1 MARMLLPRVVL
12 LLAILTLALPSAAA
26 AEIPVNVT
34 PPTLEGDGFSPTD
47 EEGGALSATP
57 GSWSQAPSSVTFSWL
72 RCNTVGEACEST
84 EATGSLYPLTSADI
98 GKTVRV
104 IATAHYGFSEG
115 EFDGTVSE
123 LSEPS
128 AVIRYGPPT
137 LLSLP
142 SFSGLVMEGQT
153 LTVSTGG
160 WSSPLPL
167 AFTYQW
173 GRCAPVPVF
182 GYCDPITGAT
192 EQTYTP
198 GPGDVGMTLWAIV
211 DAAEQG
217 ELASRHTVSGT
228 AFTGVVEAA
237 VDIPVNLAPPKLE
250 SDGPVPMDE
259 EGGAIAATTGS
270 WSKEPN
276 GVSFSWFR
284 CDAAGEACESTE
296 AMGFLYPLTAADVG
310 KTIRALATAHYGFY
324 ELEFDGTVSELS
336 EPSAVIRYGPPM
348 LLSVPS
354 ISGRVQ
360 EGHALTVS
368 TGEWSSPLPLGFT
381 YQWGR
386 CVPMP
391 FFGYCDPIPGATEQT
406 YTPGPGDVGMT
417 LWAIVDAAEQ
427 GDLASRHTV
436 SGTAFTG
443 VVEQQQLTLTPDG
456 FSTNPRTARPGGNLG
471 ATLHVRRSDTGAHLE
486 SGGSVS
492 CRAYLANRRLE
503 LVRSGWSSGAA
514 ECVWRVPSRINSA
527 RINAAIAVAY
537 RGASVRRNFSVPT
550 TR

>member
-57 GSWSQAPSSVTFSWL
+57 GSWSQEPTSVTFSWL

-84 EATGSLYPLTSADI
+84 EAAGDLYPLTSADI

-128 AVIRYGPPT
+128 AVIRYGPPM

-142 SFSGLVMEGQT
+142 SISGRVQEGQT
-153 LTVSTGG
+153 LTMSTGG

-167 AFTYQW
+167 GFTYQW
-173 GRCAPVPVF
+173 GRCVPVPAF
-182 GYCDPITGAT
+182 GYCDPIPGAT

-217 ELASRHTVSGT
+217 ELASRHTVSAT
-228 AFTGVVEAA
+228 AFT
-237 VDIPVNLAPPKLE
+237 D
-250 SDGPVPMDE
+250 
-259 EGGAIAATTGS
+259 
-270 WSKEPN
+270 
-276 GVSFSWFR
+276 
-284 CDAAGEACESTE
+284 
-296 AMGFLYPLTAADVG
+296 
-310 KTIRALATAHYGFY
+310 
-324 ELEFDGTVSELS
+324 
-336 EPSAVIRYGPPM
+336 
-348 LLSVPS
+348 
-354 ISGRVQ
+354 
-360 EGHALTVS
+360 
-368 TGEWSSPLPLGFT
+368 
-381 YQWGR
+381 
-386 CVPMP
+386 
-391 FFGYCDPIPGATEQT
+391 
-406 YTPGPGDVGMT
+406 
-417 LWAIVDAAEQ
+417 
-427 GDLASRHTV
+427 
-436 SGTAFTG
+436 
-443 VVEQQQLTLTPDG
+443 VVEQQRLTLAPDG
-456 FSTNPRTARPGGNLG
+456 FSTNPRTARAGRTLG
-471 ATLHVRRSDTGAHLE
+471 ATLYVRRSDTGARLE

-492 CRAYLANRRLE
+492 CRAVLAERRLD
-503 LVRSGWSSGAA
+503 LLRSGWSRGAA
-514 ECVWRVPSRINSA
+514 ECVWRVPSRLNSA
-527 RINAAIAVAY
+527 RVNATIAVAY

-550 TR
+550 AP